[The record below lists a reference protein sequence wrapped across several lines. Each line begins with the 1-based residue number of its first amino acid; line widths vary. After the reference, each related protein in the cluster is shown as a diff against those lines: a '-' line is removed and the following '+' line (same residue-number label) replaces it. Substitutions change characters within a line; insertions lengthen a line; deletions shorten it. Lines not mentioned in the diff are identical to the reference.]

1 MDKNIFYNKYVSTHI
16 INRKELPTVETLR
29 ARARKWHLLYGE
41 YLPTTKDAKILDAG
55 CGHGV
60 LLWWLQNEKYE
71 AAEGVDISSEQIELG
86 MSLGIKNIH
95 LGSLQ
100 QFLENKSDY
109 YHVIFM
115 RDVLEHIPKGDVYAV
130 LESCRRSLAPGGK
143 LIIQVPNA
151 DSPFFGRIRYG
162 DFTHEAA
169 YNKSSLTQIFGAM
182 GLGVV
187 DFKPA
192 TVVKFNFGSIGK
204 WLSWKIVSGFYGW
217 ALRAEL
223 GNGDYIVSQNIIAV
237 AEKNDL

>member
-1 MDKNIFYNKYVSTHI
+1 VIFYNKYVTTHI
-16 INRKELPTVETLR
+16 INRKELPTVEVLK
-29 ARARKWHLLYGE
+29 ARARKWRLLYGE
-41 YLPTTKDAKILDAG
+41 YLPIIREAKILDAG

-71 AAEGVDISSEQIELG
+71 AAEGVDISSEQVELG

-100 QFLENKSDY
+100 QFLENKENY

-115 RDVLEHIPKGDVYAV
+115 RDVLEHIPKTEVHSV
-130 LESCRRSLAPGGK
+130 LEICKRSLVQGGR
-143 LIIQVPNA
+143 LVIQVPNA
-151 DSPFFGRIRYG
+151 DSPFAGRIRYG

-169 YNKSSLTQIFGAM
+169 YNRSSLTQIFGAI
-182 GLGVV
+182 GFGVV

-192 TVVKFNFGSIGK
+192 TIVKFGFGSILK
-204 WLSWKIVSGFYGW
+204 WFSWKIVSGLYQW

-223 GNGDYIVSQNIIAV
+223 GPGNYIVSQNIIAV
-237 AEKNDL
+237 AEKK